1 MGRLDQLI
9 WAGPHGGPNWAN
21 LPGAAVFWL
30 PSRMRLSIPCL
41 PFGCGVAAA
50 EGVGSVRGSREG
62 ERARRDSEMGK
73 GGELWDDSALVD
85 AFDRAV
91 ATYKVRLLVTG
102 PDGFAD
108 RRLSAQLLLG
118 FRVLRASRDRVGS
131 GPATL

>member
-1 MGRLDQLI
+1 M
-9 WAGPHGGPNWAN
+9 
-21 LPGAAVFWL
+21 
-30 PSRMRLSIPCL
+30 CEE
-41 PFGCGVAAA
+41 VARA
-50 EGVGSVRGSREG
+50 R
-62 ERARRDSEMGK
+62 ERARRDSGMGK

-91 ATYKVRLLVTG
+91 ATYKVRLLVAG

>member
-1 MGRLDQLI
+1 MVGLTGLACRVRRFSGFLREC
-9 WAGPHGGPNWAN
+9 A
-21 LPGAAVFWL
+21 F
-30 PSRMRLSIPCL
+30 
-41 PFGCGVAAA
+41 PFLALHLGVGVLAAA
-50 EGVGSVRGSREG
+50 SSSVRGSREG
-62 ERARRDSEMGK
+62 ERGRRDSEMGK

-118 FRVLRASRDRVGS
+118 FRVLRASRDVLEW
-131 GPATL
+131 PATL